1 MEKTARTKLSER
13 NMHWEETYTE
23 RTISFK
29 EMYKDI
35 IGEGS
40 YYRWEGKDVDSG
52 DEYFVVLSPANMK
65 KPKAR
70 WFTGCRKLPSDWAA
84 GGKYFSEI
92 KDAMDYAHETWGV
105 PVPSDFQ
112 WGYDS
117 SDLKGI
123 ADKMDDWRE
132 SATIE
137 AKVNNKMNRV
147 SKLCDFSVCIYKE
160 SGAKEWTNREGYVW
174 FSADQLEMGD
184 KNFEKM
190 AQNNPKLLVAREN
203 IQDER
208 KYRQSQIKHRYGEQY
223 ANADFYQSFLGVG
236 QEGIFIVAVSPYLG
250 KKYEKYGEAKDKLGV
265 FRKKLNILNK
275 NEIATNT
282 NNFIVQYMHDWGV
295 QLLPE
300 DISVKGMEVSECTWA
315 LSKSGIKKAKAGKI
329 YQDNLNYYKQKYGAK
344 NQKEANKYYNTEVQE
359 YQAKKVAFDKAYK
372 EAQKSGKSMEFNI
385 PPPPTLN
392 FKKPLKRG
400 SQYYTAIFKEEE
412 KIPKGISEEQ
422 KILTY
427 GFNSFQEALSYT
439 TSTMSSD
446 FPAKQIS
453 AINVTSDELKAFRL
467 KNEAT
472 KTPQQKLKEKMEE
485 KEMED
490 NIKQKQEKLLTEIH
504 DESETDVKEEESEA
518 DEKEA
523 YEETITML
531 PETETKPEKP
541 PEVEIPEIKIP
552 KAKAPKAKTP
562 EIEVPEIETP
572 PIAILPKKDLATP
585 PKKTIED
592 YQKEYLERKKKKAVT
607 QAILN
612 LVKLAET
619 LDSENKPED
628 AEEIH
633 KILRKHTGN

>member
-1 MEKTARTKLSER
+1 
-13 NMHWEETYTE
+13 
-23 RTISFK
+23 
-29 EMYKDI
+29 
-35 IGEGS
+35 
-40 YYRWEGKDVDSG
+40 
-52 DEYFVVLSPANMK
+52 
-65 KPKAR
+65 
-70 WFTGCRKLPSDWAA
+70 
-84 GGKYFSEI
+84 
-92 KDAMDYAHETWGV
+92 
-105 PVPSDFQ
+105 
-112 WGYDS
+112 
-117 SDLKGI
+117 
-123 ADKMDDWRE
+123 
-132 SATIE
+132 
-137 AKVNNKMNRV
+137 MNRV
-147 SKLCDFSVCIYKE
+147 SKLCDFPVCIYKE
-160 SGAKEWTNREGYVW
+160 SGAKEWTNREGYAW

-190 AQNNPKLLVAREN
+190 AQNNPKLLVAKEN
-203 IQDER
+203 IQDEK

-223 ANADFYQSFLGVG
+223 ANADFYQSFLGIG
-236 QEGIFIVAVSPYLG
+236 SEGIFIVAVSPYLG

-295 QLLPE
+295 KLLPE

-315 LSKSGIKKAKAGKI
+315 LSKSGIAKAKAGKI

-344 NQKEANKYYNTEVQE
+344 NQKEANKYYNIEVQE
-359 YQAKKVAFDKAYK
+359 YQAKKATFDKAYK

-385 PPPPTLN
+385 PPPPSLN

-427 GFNSFQEALSYT
+427 GFNSFQEALAYT

-453 AINVTSDELKAFRL
+453 SINVTSDELKAFRL
-467 KNEAT
+467 KNEST
-472 KTPQQKLKEKMEE
+472 KTPQQKLKEQMEE

-490 NIKQKQEKLLTEIH
+490 NIKKKQEKILTEIH
-504 DESETDVKEEESEA
+504 DESEKGYDELEAEIESE
-518 DEKEA
+518 KNV
-523 YEETITML
+523 EEIISVP
-531 PETETKPEKP
+531 PEVETKPEKT
-541 PEVEIPEIKIP
+541 PEVETTTEVKIP
-552 KAKAPKAKTP
+552 KPKAPKAKTP
-562 EIEVPEIETP
+562 DVKVPEIEVPEVETP
-572 PIAILPKKDLATP
+572 PIAILPKKDLTTP

-592 YQKEYLERKKKKAVT
+592 YQKEYLERKKKKAVS

-612 LVKLAET
+612 LVKLAEA